1 MLGIECQIC
10 QISLQFGAQWK
21 RFDFFCHCPTMF
33 KSHSASS
40 NQPTTTGWHWAGP
53 SGKPAARTICFR
65 FLAKPRCAVK
75 CIPFTQPAF
84 SLLKL
89 LVLQVKLSF
98 PNSGGAIILM
108 EQGFKKR
115 EKKRRGKKEKKLK
128 GQKKGPPT
136 LPPLQTSFVK
146 VVDDTVCKFNCH
158 VHGFYNFKGCFIKNY
173 ILLGKNVYVSSWAL
187 I

>member
-10 QISLQFGAQWK
+10 QISLQLAAQWK

-98 PNSGGAIILM
+98 PNSRGAIILM
-108 EQGFKKR
+108 EQDLRKGG
-115 EKKRRGKKEKKLK
+115 GKKKGGKK
-128 GQKKGPPT
+128 KKDRKKKKALPSPLQT
-136 LPPLQTSFVK
+136 LFPQTSFVK

-158 VHGFYNFKGCFIKNY
+158 VHGFYNFKGCLIKNY
-173 ILLGKNVYVSSWAL
+173 IL
-187 I
+187 

>member
-115 EKKRRGKKEKKLK
+115 GKKEEGKKKEKKRTEKRPPQHSPLFKYLLSKLSVTLFVNLIAMFAGFIILK
-128 GQKKGPPT
+128 DVLLRTIFSKGRMC
-136 LPPLQTSFVK
+136 TS
-146 VVDDTVCKFNCH
+146 
-158 VHGFYNFKGCFIKNY
+158 VHR
-173 ILLGKNVYVSSWAL
+173 L
-187 I
+187 

>member
-10 QISLQFGAQWK
+10 QISLQFAAQWK

-108 EQGFKKR
+108 EHDFKKGK
-115 EKKRRGKKEKKLK
+115 KKRK
-128 GQKKGPPT
+128 KKGDRNKIPQT

-146 VVDDTVCKFNCH
+146 VVGDIVCKFNHH
-158 VHGFYNFKGCFIKNY
+158 VHGFYNFKGSFIKNY
-173 ILLGKNVYVSSWAL
+173 IL
-187 I
+187 

>member
-10 QISLQFGAQWK
+10 QISLQFAAQWK

-108 EQGFKKR
+108 EHDFKK
-115 EKKRRGKKEKKLK
+115 GKKK
-128 GQKKGPPT
+128 GKKGGAEIKSLKPS
-136 LPPLQTSFVK
+136 PLQTSFVK
-146 VVDDTVCKFNCH
+146 VVGDIVCKFNCH

-173 ILLGKNVYVSSWAL
+173 IL
-187 I
+187 

>member
-108 EQGFKKR
+108 EQGFLKR
-115 EKKRRGKKEKKLK
+115 EKKRREKNFFLKKRTEKR
-128 GQKKGPPT
+128 PPNT
-136 LPPLQTSFVK
+136 PP
-146 VVDDTVCKFNCH
+146 
-158 VHGFYNFKGCFIKNY
+158 
-173 ILLGKNVYVSSWAL
+173 SSNIFCQSCRWHCL
-187 I
+187 

>member
-10 QISLQFGAQWK
+10 QISLQFAAQWK

-108 EQGFKKR
+108 EQDFEKG
-115 EKKRRGKKEKKLK
+115 KKRRGGEKKDR
-128 GQKKGPPT
+128 KKVPQHPP
-136 LPPLQTSFVK
+136 PPIQTSFVK

-158 VHGFYNFKGCFIKNY
+158 VHGFYNFKGYFIKND
-173 ILLGKNVYVSSWAL
+173 IL
-187 I
+187 